1 MADTSVHITS
11 SDLPEW
17 ATEATLDKLA
27 KAVEALA
34 GLSAE
39 QKREMKSG
47 FKDMKETGKAT
58 RENMKKAKTSAS
70 NNIFGDVTSGLKSFG
85 KELNESGVSLDS
97 LQEPL
102 DKFNK
107 GLGESAKRFGIIG
120 GAFAVFGQQVGLAI
134 SDIKDTVG
142 ALRDMTDTGIY
153 VRGGFE
159 GLRDEMAATGMTLSE
174 VQEISGKYA
183 RTVGNVG
190 LRSILDLTKS
200 VEDNSFKFREY
211 GLLIADGAEFQAKM
225 LESQRLGGIFEARDK
240 RANSLALQENIK
252 NLTAYSKILNVS
264 REDMAQAQID
274 TKSRA
279 DVQRR
284 LNSMDEESRKAA
296 NASFD
301 QFSAIIASLG
311 PEAKGLGDMMTTII
325 ADPAAVNSEAFTQL
339 AAASPEAAN
348 AILELRDKVLAGE
361 EISQQDIVNR
371 LLGPLDAAAKS
382 GQLEMLSMN
391 DAIGDLVNQLGG
403 PVLNSLRNY
412 NQRLQEEMEKGNLS
426 QEEAM
431 EKLKNE
437 GVDPA
442 VTAAMGLDQEFRR
455 LSTSIQSSRIN
466 KFMDLFGEQAVA
478 GVEGMTN
485 VVSKMADAA
494 DWVGDATWTEI
505 GAKVIE
511 NLVEYVIKP
520 IGDAA
525 VAVWD
530 YIKMK
535 FSEYMDMFMLALKDI
550 PVRFTNAIAASPL
563 GEFVGMEVRALPSQ
577 AAAEERQ
584 RIATGPTGADYASGK
599 ALAEANLADARA
611 RNDERMIQLMEAQLV
626 WIEQQAS
633 ETKKI
638 RQKQGKGDDI
648 M

>member
-1 MADTSVHITS
+1 MADNSVHITS

-34 GLSAE
+34 GLSAD
-39 QKREMKSG
+39 QKKEMKDG
-47 FKDMKETGKAT
+47 FKDMKATGKAT
-58 RENMKKAKTSAS
+58 RDNMKKAKSAAS
-70 NNIFGDVTSGLKSFG
+70 GNIFGEATSGLKSFG
-85 KELNESGVSLDS
+85 KELNESEVSLES

-107 GLGESAKRFGIIG
+107 GLGESVKRFGIIG
-120 GAFAVFGQQVGLAI
+120 GAFAAIGQQVGLAI
-134 SDIKDTVG
+134 GDIKDTVG

-174 VQEISGKYA
+174 VSEISGKYA

-211 GLLIADGAEFQAKM
+211 GLVIADGAEFQAKM
-225 LESQRLGGIFEARDK
+225 LESQRLGGIFEAKDK

-252 NLTAYSKILNVS
+252 NLTAYSQILNVS
-264 REDMAQAQID
+264 REDMAQAQIE
-274 TKSRA
+274 TKTRA

-325 ADPAAVNSEAFTQL
+325 ADPAAVNSEAFSQL
-339 AAASPEAAN
+339 AQASPAAAK
-348 AILELRDKVLAGE
+348 AILELRDKVLGGE

-391 DAIGDLVNQLGG
+391 DAIGDLVNSLGG

-412 NQRLQEEMEKGNLS
+412 QHELEKVMKEGNLTE
-426 QEEAM
+426 EEAM
-431 EKLKNE
+431 KKLKE
-437 GVDPA
+437 KGVDPA

-466 KFMDLFGEQAVA
+466 KFMDLFGEQAVK
-478 GVEGMTN
+478 GVAGMTN

-494 DWVGDATWTEI
+494 DWVGDATWSEI
-505 GAKVIE
+505 GTKVIE
-511 NLVEYVIKP
+511 NLLEYVIKP
-520 IGDAA
+520 IGNAA

-530 YIKMK
+530 FVKTEFKNLIQSSLLWIQDKIAN
-535 FSEYMDMFMLALKDI
+535 FG
-550 PVRFTNAIAASPL
+550 NAIAASKL
-563 GEFVGMEVRALPSQ
+563 GKLAGLEVAHALPSEIHQ
-577 AAAEERQ
+577 AEEAARGMPASY
-584 RIATGPTGADYASGK
+584 ATGAVGAAQTIQRTLNRETDPK
-599 ALAEANLADARA
+599 
-611 RNDERMIQLMEAQLV
+611 EREILEAQLE
-626 WIEQQAS
+626 ILREIAGS
-633 ETKKI
+633 TKKTA
-638 RQKQGKGDDI
+638 RSGETANNMSQ
-648 M
+648 